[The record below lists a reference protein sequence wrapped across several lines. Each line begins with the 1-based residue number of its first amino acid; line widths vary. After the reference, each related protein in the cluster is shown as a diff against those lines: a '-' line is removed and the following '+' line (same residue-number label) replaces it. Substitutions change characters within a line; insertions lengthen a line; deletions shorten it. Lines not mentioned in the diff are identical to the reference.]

1 MMIIEITKQH
11 LRQMNSVMII
21 EITKQHLRQMN
32 SVMIIEIHKT
42 AVKADKVSDDNQN
55 SQNSS

>member
-1 MMIIEITKQH
+1 
-11 LRQMNSVMII
+11 
-21 EITKQHLRQMN
+21 MN

-42 AVKADKVSDDNQN
+42 AVKADTFSDDNQN

>member
-1 MMIIEITKQH
+1 
-11 LRQMNSVMII
+11 
-21 EITKQHLRQMN
+21 MN

-42 AVKADKVSDDNQN
+42 AVKADEFSDDNRNYKTAVKEDTFSDDNRN